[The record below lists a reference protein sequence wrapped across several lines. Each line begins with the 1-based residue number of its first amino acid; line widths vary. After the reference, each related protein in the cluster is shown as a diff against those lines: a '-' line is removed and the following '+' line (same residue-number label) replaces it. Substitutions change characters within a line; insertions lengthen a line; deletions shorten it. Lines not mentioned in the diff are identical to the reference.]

1 LLACFSESLNSG
13 SQSCISQVGD
23 LSEQFVTKLRQT
35 QGYKFKVAFD
45 EGIPELL
52 VDERKPT
59 GEDAGPNPARM
70 LSAAVGHCL
79 SSSLLFCL
87 QKARIE
93 AKSIETTVKTTTERN
108 PEGRLRV
115 KGIQVQISLRVDE
128 KNKERLPRCL
138 EIFENFCTVTQ
149 SVRRGIPVGVSVDTQ

>member
-1 LLACFSESLNSG
+1 LT
-13 SQSCISQVGD
+13 D
-23 LSEQFVTKLRQT
+23 LSEQFVTKLRWT
-35 QGYKFKVAFD
+35 EGYKFKVAFD
-45 EGIPELL
+45 EKGIPELL

-59 GEDAGPNPARM
+59 GEDAGPNPTRM
-70 LSAAVGHCL
+70 LSATVGHCL

-93 AKSIETTVKTTTERN
+93 ANNVETTVKTTTERN

-115 KGIQVQISLRVDE
+115 EDIQVQISLGVNE
-128 KNKERLPRCL
+128 KDKDRLPRCI

-149 SVRRGIPVGVSVDTQ
+149 SVRRGIPVEVSVNPS

>member
-1 LLACFSESLNSG
+1 MSEEF
-13 SQSCISQVGD
+13 I
-23 LSEQFVTKLRQT
+23 TRLRRD
-35 QGYKFKVAFD
+35 QGYKFRVEFD
-45 EGIPELL
+45 EKGIPALI
-52 VDERKPT
+52 VDERQPT
-59 GEDAGPNPARM
+59 GGDVGPNPTRM

-93 AKSIETTVKTTTERN
+93 AKSVETTVKTTTERN

-115 KGIQVQISLRVDE
+115 KDLQVQINLGVDE
-128 KNKERLPRCL
+128 EDRERLPRCL

-149 SVRRGIPVGVSVDTQ
+149 SVRRGIPIKVSVNTP